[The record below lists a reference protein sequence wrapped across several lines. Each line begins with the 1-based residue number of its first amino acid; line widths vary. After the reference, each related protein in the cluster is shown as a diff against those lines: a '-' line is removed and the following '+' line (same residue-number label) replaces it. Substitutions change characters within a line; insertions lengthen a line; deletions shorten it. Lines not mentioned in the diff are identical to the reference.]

1 MQGEKENL
9 TLLYYPPEQPDQEP
23 VTLIELGPSTN
34 ACPQGL
40 CMYYYIYKKFIC
52 EKSRFENLLIYSKIV
67 MVHMTCKRTT
77 NAKEDL
83 AYVVNKF
90 LKAEPLDPLAIR
102 SSIHSHTQTVSPDKR
117 HIQVCFLYMVNFQVF
132 SYMCNNYF

>member
-1 MQGEKENL
+1 MKNL
-9 TLLYYPPEQPDQEP
+9 D
-23 VTLIELGPSTN
+23 
-34 ACPQGL
+34 
-40 CMYYYIYKKFIC
+40 
-52 EKSRFENLLIYSKIV
+52 FENLLIYSKIV

-117 HIQVCFLYMVNFQVF
+117 HIQVCFLYMENFQLL
-132 SYMCNNYF
+132 SYM

>member
-1 MQGEKENL
+1 
-9 TLLYYPPEQPDQEP
+9 
-23 VTLIELGPSTN
+23 
-34 ACPQGL
+34 
-40 CMYYYIYKKFIC
+40 
-52 EKSRFENLLIYSKIV
+52 

-90 LKAEPLDPLAIR
+90 LRAEPLDPLAIR

-117 HIQVCFLYMVNFQVF
+117 HIQVCFFCTSYIFMVWVNIYIYNMISIFFNF
-132 SYMCNNYF
+132 CEL

>member
-1 MQGEKENL
+1 
-9 TLLYYPPEQPDQEP
+9 
-23 VTLIELGPSTN
+23 
-34 ACPQGL
+34 
-40 CMYYYIYKKFIC
+40 
-52 EKSRFENLLIYSKIV
+52 
-67 MVHMTCKRTT
+67 MVHMTCKQTT

-117 HIQVCFLYMVNFQVF
+117 HLQVYYL
-132 SYMCNNYF
+132 

>member
-1 MQGEKENL
+1 MQGEKESL
-9 TLLYYPPEQPDQEP
+9 TLLYYPPKEPGQEP

-40 CMYYYIYKKFIC
+40 CMYNVNANAN
-52 EKSRFENLLIYSKIV
+52 RWNLHISAFPYFFPV
-67 MVHMTCKRTT
+67 MVHMTCKRTK

-90 LKAEPLDPLAIR
+90 LRAEQLDPNTAR
-102 SSIHSHTQTVSPDKR
+102 SSSDCHTQTVSPDKR
-117 HIQVCFLYMVNFQVF
+117 HLQVIVEDLECYQISLYHAAR
-132 SYMCNNYF
+132 SI

>member
-1 MQGEKENL
+1 
-9 TLLYYPPEQPDQEP
+9 
-23 VTLIELGPSTN
+23 
-34 ACPQGL
+34 
-40 CMYYYIYKKFIC
+40 
-52 EKSRFENLLIYSKIV
+52 
-67 MVHMTCKRTT
+67 MTCKRTT

-117 HIQVCFLYMVNFQVF
+117 HLQVCFIYKTINMFTLKLLKLQLKLLNLHQYISLLLVYFQ
-132 SYMCNNYF
+132 NILNYIRGGSVYFDSRYSRTGGGSM

>member
-1 MQGEKENL
+1 
-9 TLLYYPPEQPDQEP
+9 
-23 VTLIELGPSTN
+23 
-34 ACPQGL
+34 
-40 CMYYYIYKKFIC
+40 
-52 EKSRFENLLIYSKIV
+52 

-90 LKAEPLDPLAIR
+90 LRAEPLDPLAIR

-117 HIQVCFLYMVNFQVF
+117 HIQVCFSCTSYIFMVRVRYFINIYSRVSYFLDITNFKLI
-132 SYMCNNYF
+132 Y

>member
-1 MQGEKENL
+1 
-9 TLLYYPPEQPDQEP
+9 
-23 VTLIELGPSTN
+23 
-34 ACPQGL
+34 
-40 CMYYYIYKKFIC
+40 
-52 EKSRFENLLIYSKIV
+52 

-117 HIQVCFLYMVNFQVF
+117 HIQVCFLYMVNFQLF
-132 SYMCNNYF
+132 SYIHNKKITYTYKNNYF